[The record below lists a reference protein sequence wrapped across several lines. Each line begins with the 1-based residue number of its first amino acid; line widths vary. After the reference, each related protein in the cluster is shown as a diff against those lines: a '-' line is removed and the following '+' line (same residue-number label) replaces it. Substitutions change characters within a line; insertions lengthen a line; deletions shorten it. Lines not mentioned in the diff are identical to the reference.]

1 MCIADS
7 RGKFEETAC
16 RLLVAHTSPTS
27 PVKMSAVRP
36 TRSCRVKVEPPVFA
50 EVMARIN
57 SLTCKYYE
65 QIRKEFNAVSKYYHD
80 DGEEIAGFW
89 LTDYEYDLDDFKHQF
104 LIRCLLSTTGL
115 KEPFVVEF
123 LDSIT
128 DQETLTKLG
137 VVRISNVTKTFYR
150 IRTGLHAD

>member
-1 MCIADS
+1 
-7 RGKFEETAC
+7 
-16 RLLVAHTSPTS
+16 
-27 PVKMSAVRP
+27 MSARP
-36 TRSCRVKVEPPVFA
+36 TRSCRIKVEPPVFA

-57 SLTCKYYE
+57 SLHGKYYE

-89 LTDYEYDLDDFKHQF
+89 LIDYEYDLDDFKHQF
-104 LIRCLLSTTGL
+104 LIRCLLSATGL

-128 DQETLTKLG
+128 DQETLTRLA
-137 VVRISNVTKTFYR
+137 VVRVSSGSRTFYR
-150 IRTGLHAD
+150 IHTGLHAD

>member
-1 MCIADS
+1 M
-7 RGKFEETAC
+7 G
-16 RLLVAHTSPTS
+16 VA
-27 PVKMSAVRP
+27 RP

-57 SLTCKYYE
+57 SLTGKYYE
-65 QIRKEFNAVSKYYHD
+65 QIRNEFNAVSKYYKD
-80 DGEEIAGFW
+80 DEESIAGFW

-104 LIRCLLSTTGL
+104 LVRCLLSATGL

-128 DQETLTKLG
+128 DEETLTKLA
-137 VVRISNVTKTFYR
+137 VVRVSSGSRTFYR
-150 IRTGLHAD
+150 IRTGLYAD